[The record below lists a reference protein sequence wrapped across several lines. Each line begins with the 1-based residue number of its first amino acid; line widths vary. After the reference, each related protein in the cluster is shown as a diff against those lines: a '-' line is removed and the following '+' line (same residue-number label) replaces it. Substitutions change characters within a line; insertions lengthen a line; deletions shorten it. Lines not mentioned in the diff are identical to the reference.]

1 MTGNAR
7 DPGRSEGTTP
17 LGPLDELYRG
27 FARERRRRNYHERM
41 ADPVRAARWRAQKR
55 QWWREHRAKWPVTV
69 RVAP

>member
-1 MTGNAR
+1 MLTSGSTRESATTYAELLAALKREDGAR
-7 DPGRSEGTTP
+7 WR
-17 LGPLDELYRG
+17 
-27 FARERRRRNYHERM
+27 AAVV